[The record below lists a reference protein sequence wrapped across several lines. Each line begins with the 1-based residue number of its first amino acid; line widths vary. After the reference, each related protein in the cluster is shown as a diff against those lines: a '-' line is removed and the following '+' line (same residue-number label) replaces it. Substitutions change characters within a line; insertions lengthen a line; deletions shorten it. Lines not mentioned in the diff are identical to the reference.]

1 MMMCKAATRLM
12 SLKQDRRLTFQESLS
27 LRFHL
32 TMCGACR
39 QCDRQF
45 SLLHRVGKRFEAEF
59 EEMPGDDGAGTGGP
73 GRRE

>member
-1 MMMCKAATRLM
+1 M
-12 SLKQDRRLTFQESLS
+12 SLKQDRRLTFQESIS

-39 QCDRQF
+39 QCDHQF
-45 SLLHRVGKRFEAEF
+45 SLLHHRAGKRFEAEF
-59 EEMPGDDGAGTGGP
+59 EEMPGGDGAGTGGS

>member
-1 MMMCKAATRLM
+1 MMMCKGATRLM

-45 SLLHRVGKRFEAEF
+45 SLLPRAGTRFEADL
-59 EEMPGDDGAGTGGP
+59 EEMPGDDGAGTGG
-73 GRRE
+73 RDLRE